1 MARATSRRPAPH
13 LTCRLAGVEELDR
26 VAAFSRRAAGV
37 DIPPAYW
44 RWRYYDNP
52 AGVSG
57 IALALEGDEI
67 VGLMSAYAV
76 PFRVDG
82 RTFVAS
88 QMGHNDVLRSHRSAN
103 AYFLLATTVFREL
116 VDGRGFDFCYG
127 VSIRETRDLSVVMM
141 GFEEVGPIA
150 KLVKILNPVPHLR
163 KKWRLPLP
171 RGLGAVA
178 SLGRRR
184 GAARALRGLD
194 ASPFEHFSE
203 VDDGRWTAANPTK
216 LCASRDPSYLE
227 WRYVQCPLQHYQKVQ
242 LRSGRDLVGFVVHH
256 AYEEQGVRYG
266 VLDECFGLQA
276 EAVPPL
282 VDLAV
287 AELLDRDAD
296 AIVAWAAP
304 STPLYGALRSRGFA
318 ARPSPRSLIV
328 RPLGDRIP
336 ASVLASADSWYYTVG
351 DAEYWLFPVQ
361 EGWQEP

>member
-1 MARATSRRPAPH
+1 MGHATSKRRAAP
-13 LTCRLAGVEELDR
+13 LTSRLAGVEDLDR

-44 RWRYYDNP
+44 RWRYYENP

-57 IALALEGDEI
+57 IALALEGEEI

-76 PFRVDG
+76 PFRANG
-82 RTFVAS
+82 RPLLAS

-103 AYFLLATTVFREL
+103 AYFLLASTVFREL

-127 VSIRETRDLSVVMM
+127 VSIKETRDLSVVMM

-150 KLVKILNPVPHLR
+150 KLVKVLNPVPHLR

-184 GAARALRGLD
+184 RAGRALQGLE
-194 ASPFEHFSE
+194 ASRFEHFSE
-203 VDDGRWTAANPTK
+203 VDLGRWTDAHPEK
-216 LCASRDPSYLE
+216 VCASRDPSYLE
-227 WRYVQCPLQHYQKVQ
+227 WRYVRCPLRHYQKLQ
-242 LRSGRDLVGFVVHH
+242 LRSGRDLVGFLVHH

-276 EAVPPL
+276 AGVAPL

-287 AELLDRDAD
+287 AELLDRDVD

-304 STPLYGALRSRGFA
+304 ATPLYRALRERGFA
-318 ARPSPRSLIV
+318 DRPSPRSLIV
-328 RPLGDRIP
+328 RPLGEGIP
-336 ASVLASADSWYYTVG
+336 ADVLASADSWYYTVG
-351 DAEYWLFPVQ
+351 DAEYWLFPVE